1 MNRARFGLAFISP
14 AIIFF
19 VLFWSLPVLLA
30 GFYSFTDWRIGSTAD
45 FIGLDN
51 FTGLLNDPLFQRSV
65 QASLWIAALVVTGSM
80 LLGLGIALILADE
93 RIRFGRM
100 WRLIVIVPVVADWVA
115 TGLVFQLIFLPNQGV
130 LAALGHSLGLDF
142 LIRMR
147 WTTSADLAPIA
158 IAIFVIWKQTG
169 LYAIFLFA
177 GLRSIPRAIVDA
189 AHVDGASPVQTL
201 LHIKLPLMRP
211 ILAFV
216 LIFAFLTTLGLFEP
230 VFLLTAGGPAGATRT
245 LPLFLF
251 ENFFTFGNSGYA
263 SAAGIY
269 FLVMSLVF
277 AFMAAWVLRSRAEDV

>member
-1 MNRARFGLAFISP
+1 LNRARFGLAFISP

-65 QASLWIAALVVTGSM
+65 QASLWIAILVVSGSM

-93 RIRFGRM
+93 RIRFARM

-142 LIRMR
+142 LVRMR
-147 WTTSADLAPIA
+147 WTTSADLAPFA

-169 LYAIFLFA
+169 LYAIFLLA
-177 GLRSIPRAIVDA
+177 GLRSIPTHVVEA
-189 AHVDGASPVQTL
+189 AQVDGASPLQTL
-201 LHIKLPLMRP
+201 MRIKLPLMKP

-269 FLVMSLVF
+269 FLVMSLAF

>member
-1 MNRARFGLAFISP
+1 MNRARYGLAFISP

-19 VLFWSLPVLLA
+19 IVFWSLPVLLA
-30 GFYSFTDWRIGSTAD
+30 GFYSFTDWRIGSTAE

-51 FTGLLNDPLFQRSV
+51 FTGLLDDPLFHRSV

-100 WRLIVIVPVVADWVA
+100 WRLIVLAPVVADWVA
-115 TGLVFQLIFLPNQGV
+115 TALVFQLIFLPNQGV
-130 LAALGHSLGLDF
+130 LAALGNSLGLDF
-142 LIRMR
+142 LVRMR
-147 WTTSADLAPIA
+147 WTTSGDLAPFA

-177 GLRSIPRAIVDA
+177 GLRSIPKAIVEA
-189 AHVDGASPVQTL
+189 AQVDGANSWQAL
-201 LHIKLPLMRP
+201 LRIRLPLMKP

-269 FLVMSLVF
+269 FLVMTLAF
-277 AFMAAWVLRSRAEDV
+277 AFVAAWVLRSRAEEA